1 MIATIKANPNFHN
14 TGMIASHIGIV
25 RSFSR
30 NGKTVEA
37 VDVEFDQA
45 KVQQVLADIK
55 SRPGIV
61 DVLIHTSSGHLA
73 VGDEIMAVVVAGDIR
88 ENVFP
93 ALIDAVERLKS
104 DASKKTE
111 TTIDEINQ
119 ILPPGGISIT
129 SSQGIKI

>member
-1 MIATIKANPNFHN
+1 MDLNKMIATIKANPNFN
-14 TGMIASHIGIV
+14 KTGMIAIHIGIV

-30 NGKTVEA
+30 DGKTVEA

-45 KVQQVLADIK
+45 KIEKILADIK

-61 DVLIHTSSGHLA
+61 DVLIQTNTGHLA

-93 ALIDAVERLKS
+93 ALINAVERLKT
-104 DASKKTE
+104 DASTKKE
-111 TTIDEINQ
+111 NIRE
-119 ILPPGGISIT
+119 
-129 SSQGIKI
+129 

>member
-1 MIATIKANPNFHN
+1 MDLSKMIAAIKANPNFHK
-14 TGMIASHIGIV
+14 TGMIATHIGIV

-37 VDVEFDQA
+37 VDVEFDKA
-45 KVQQVLADIK
+45 EVEQVISEIR

-61 DVLIHTSSGHLA
+61 DVLIQTNTGHLA

-104 DASKKTE
+104 EASTKTE
-111 TTIDEINQ
+111 ATID
-119 ILPPGGISIT
+119 
-129 SSQGIKI
+129 

>member
-1 MIATIKANPNFHN
+1 MDLDKMIATIKANPDFHK

-30 NGKTVEA
+30 DGKTVDS
-37 VDVEFDQA
+37 VDVQFDHA
-45 KVQQVLADIK
+45 KIDRVISDIR

-61 DVLIHTSSGHLA
+61 DVLIKTNSGHLA

-93 ALIDAVERLKS
+93 ALIDTVERLKS
-104 DASKKTE
+104 EASKKNE
-111 TTIDEINQ
+111 
-119 ILPPGGISIT
+119 SIKT
-129 SSQGIKI
+129 

>member
-1 MIATIKANPNFHN
+1 MDLNKMIAAIKAKPDFHK

-37 VDVEFDQA
+37 IDVQFDHA
-45 KVQQVLADIK
+45 KIEKLLADIK

-61 DVLIHTSSGHLA
+61 DVLIQANTGHLA
-73 VGDEIMAVVVAGDIR
+73 VGDEIMTVVVAGDIR

-104 DASKKTE
+104 EASTKTE
-111 TTIDEINQ
+111 SLQE
-119 ILPPGGISIT
+119 
-129 SSQGIKI
+129 

>member
-1 MIATIKANPNFHN
+1 MDLNKMIATIKANPNFHK

-30 NGKTVEA
+30 NGKSVEA

-45 KVQQVLADIK
+45 KIEQILSDMK

-61 DVLIHTSSGHLA
+61 DVLIQTNTGHLA

-93 ALIDAVERLKS
+93 VLIDTVERLKS
-104 DASKKTE
+104 EASTKTE
-111 TTIDEINQ
+111 TTID
-119 ILPPGGISIT
+119 
-129 SSQGIKI
+129 

>member
-1 MIATIKANPNFHN
+1 MDLNKMIATIKANPSFHK
-14 TGMIASHIGIV
+14 TGMIASHVGIV

-30 NGKTVEA
+30 DGKSVEA
-37 VDVEFDQA
+37 VDVEFDKA
-45 KVQQVLADIK
+45 KIEQVIAEIR

-61 DVLIHTSSGHLA
+61 DVLIQTNTGHLE

-104 DASKKTE
+104 DASKKAE
-111 TTIDEINQ
+111 TTID
-119 ILPPGGISIT
+119 
-129 SSQGIKI
+129 

>member
-1 MIATIKANPNFHN
+1 MDLNKMIATIKANPNFQN

-30 NGKTVEA
+30 DGKTVEA
-37 VDVEFDQA
+37 VDVEFDKA
-45 KVQQVLADIK
+45 KVEQVISEIR

-61 DVLIHTSSGHLA
+61 DVLIQTNTGHLV

-104 DASKKTE
+104 KTSTKTE
-111 TTIDEINQ
+111 TTID
-119 ILPPGGISIT
+119 
-129 SSQGIKI
+129 

>member
-1 MIATIKANPNFHN
+1 MDLNKMIATIKSNPNFHN
-14 TGMIASHIGIV
+14 AGMIASHVGIV

-30 NGKTVEA
+30 DGRSVEA
-37 VDVEFDQA
+37 VDVEFDQV
-45 KVQQVLADIK
+45 KIEKVLADTK

-61 DVLIHTSSGHLA
+61 DVLIQTNTGHLA

-104 DASKKTE
+104 DASTKTE
-111 TTIDEINQ
+111 TTRE
-119 ILPPGGISIT
+119 
-129 SSQGIKI
+129 